1 MSGNEPT
8 QQEYLNGD
16 TLARALGP
24 KGEATRQRLL
34 VAAEEVFGTLQY
46 HGASISE
53 ITRRAG
59 VAQGT
64 FYLYFP
70 SKQAIYRE
78 LVQHLS
84 RSMRTHIAIAVSA
97 LEDRMAVERQGLHA
111 FLSFVRE
118 HHYLYRIVREAEF
131 VDEEIYRWFYRHLAE
146 GYRRGLTA
154 AAGKAQVRDLE
165 PETVAYCLMGVAD
178 FIGMR
183 WVLWEDQEPPQEV
196 FETVMAFIAGGLQLP
211 SGKGEGAGA

>member
-1 MSGNEPT
+1 MSKMESTEETAAGGIAP
-8 QQEYLNGD
+8 G
-16 TLARALGP
+16 RSLGP

-34 VAAEEVFGTLQY
+34 VAAEEVFGTQQY

-64 FYLYFP
+64 FYVYFP
-70 SKQAIYRE
+70 GKQAIYRE

-84 RSMRTHIAIAVSA
+84 RAMRTHIAKSIAG
-97 LEDRMAVERQGLHA
+97 LEDRLAVEREGLHA

-131 VDEEIYRWFYRHLAE
+131 VDEEMYRWFYRHLAE
-146 GYRRGLTA
+146 GYSQGLA
-154 AAGKAQVRDLE
+154 AAVEKEQVRALD
-165 PETVAYCLMGVAD
+165 PETMAYCLMGVAD

-183 WVLWEDQEPPQEV
+183 WVLWEDREPPQPV
-196 FETVMAFIAGGLQLP
+196 FEAVMSFISDGLKP
-211 SGKGEGAGA
+211 PCEKGETQGA